1 MEVTA
6 VTRWI
11 ASSLIVPLLLV
22 AAQPGKAA
30 LLSLTIIG
38 GLTAADGST
47 VIPEGIAQESLSGS
61 TLTQLG
67 SPLLYDL
74 NGISPWNITAR
85 LMNTSDLDIAFPDL
99 MPGVSVMTG
108 LYALPG
114 YTTHT
119 NVAAGGAAGK
129 SGLPGADGV
138 ISSTTLDFDLPLDVT
153 TSAVVGSNGGG
164 GGAGTGIGQT
174 WIAAT
179 GASGAD
185 LALYLAGITLHPG
198 QWIDI
203 VNFARVTSFGRGD
216 PAARIALGFD
226 IPTFSFGGVTITT
239 GAWTGSFSG
248 PGPDGT
254 GGTPPPPPPPGA
266 PEPGSLGMAA
276 AGLAIVLT
284 QRCRGRHPLAK
295 GR

>member
-1 MEVTA
+1 VA
-6 VTRWI
+6 RLI
-11 ASSLIVPLLLV
+11 RSSLVSMLLLF
-22 AAQPGKAA
+22 AAQPGHAA
-30 LLSLTIIG
+30 LLSLTIVG

-67 SPLLYDL
+67 MPLLYDL
-74 NGISPWNITAR
+74 AGSEPWSITAR
-85 LMNTSDLDIAFPDL
+85 LMNTSDIDIAFPDV
-99 MPGVSVMTG
+99 MPGVSVLTG
-108 LYALPG
+108 LYSLPG
-114 YTTHT
+114 YTTHL

-129 SGLPGADGV
+129 SGLPGTDGA
-138 ISSTTLDFDLPLDVT
+138 ISRTALDFDLPLDVT

-164 GGAGTGIGQT
+164 GGAGTGIGET

-203 VNFARVTSFGRGD
+203 VNFAYVTSFGRGD
-216 PAARIALGFD
+216 PNARLALGFD

-239 GAWTGSFSG
+239 GAWTGSFGG

-254 GGTPPPPPPPGA
+254 GGSPTNPPPGA
-266 PEPGSLGMAA
+266 PEPGSFGMAA
-276 AGLAIVLT
+276 AGLAVVLA
-284 QRCRGRHPLAK
+284 QRGRGGRPLPKRA
-295 GR
+295 

>member
-1 MEVTA
+1 VA
-6 VTRWI
+6 RLI
-11 ASSLIVPLLLV
+11 RFSLVSLLLLF
-22 AAQPGKAA
+22 AAQPGHAA
-30 LLSLTIIG
+30 LLSLTITG
-38 GLTAADGST
+38 GLTGTDGST
-47 VIPEGIAQESLSGS
+47 VLGEGIPQESLSGS

-67 SPLLYDL
+67 TPLLFDL
-74 NGISPWNITAR
+74 DGTEPWSITAR
-85 LMNTSDLDIAFPDL
+85 LMNISDIDIAFPDV

-114 YTTHT
+114 YTTHL

-129 SGLPGADGV
+129 TGLPGLDGT
-138 ISSTTLDFDLPLDVT
+138 ISRTVLDFDLPLDVS

-164 GGAGTGIGQT
+164 GGAGTGIGET

-198 QWIDI
+198 QYIDI

-216 PAARIALGFD
+216 PAARLALGFD

-239 GAWTGSFSG
+239 GAWTGSFGG

-254 GGTPPPPPPPGA
+254 GGTPPTNPPPGA
-266 PEPGSLGMAA
+266 PEPGTFGMAA
-276 AGLAIVLT
+276 AGLAVVLT
-284 QRCRGRHPLAK
+284 QRGRRRRPLSNRG
-295 GR
+295 

>member
-1 MEVTA
+1 MA
-6 VTRWI
+6 RSI
-11 ASSLIVPLLLV
+11 RSSLVVLLLLF
-22 AAQPGKAA
+22 AAQPGHAA

-38 GLTAADGST
+38 GLTATDGST
-47 VIPEGIAQESLSGS
+47 VIGEGIPQESLSGS

-67 SPLLYDL
+67 TPFLYDL
-74 NGISPWNITAR
+74 DGSAPWSITVR
-85 LMNTSDLDIAFPDL
+85 LMNISDIDIAFPDA
-99 MPGVSVMTG
+99 MPGVSVLTG
-108 LYALPG
+108 LYAIPG
-114 YTTHT
+114 YTTKL

-129 SGLPGADGV
+129 TGLPGGDGA
-138 ISSTTLDFDLPLDVT
+138 ISTTVLDFNLPLDVT

-164 GGAGTGIGQT
+164 GGAGTGIGET

-179 GASGAD
+179 GAAGAD

-198 QWIDI
+198 QYIDI

-239 GAWTGSFSG
+239 GAWTGSFGG
-248 PGPDGT
+248 PGPSGA
-254 GGTPPPPPPPGA
+254 GGSPTPQPPPGA

-284 QRCRGRHPLAK
+284 QRGRGRRPLPK
-295 GR
+295 RG